1 MVEQDDGFWCPNPIQ
16 TIRKFLY
23 GGIEEDN
30 VLAHRQ
36 AFVSNIAYHLQYLE
50 FLNRQLLETKLHTV
64 IKTQIQKTFVVT
76 GMSIIEAILWYVLR
90 KNGIQPSTEWGEL
103 RKLSDL
109 RFEDGESKFLVR
121 ATILKKQDKPI
132 DVEIKLHSMIKQI
145 ESKTML
151 GEDHQVYRNLNYL
164 KKLRN
169 RVHIHAVQHDR
180 DTDWYSFSEQEVKLM
195 KAVLLSVLTGYPFKP
210 EPTDESILSY
220 LRVDEPIDQF
230 VNQLS

>member
-1 MVEQDDGFWCPNPIQ
+1 MVHSDNAFWCPNRID
-16 TIRKFLY
+16 TIRAFLQR
-23 GGIEEDN
+23 GIEEDN
-30 VLAHRQ
+30 VLAYRQ
-36 AFVSNIAYHLQYLE
+36 AFVSNIAYHLQYSE
-50 FLNRQLLETKLHTV
+50 FLNYLLTKTKLHTV

-90 KNGIQPSTEWGEL
+90 KNGIQRTTEWREL

-121 ATILKKQDKPI
+121 TTIMKKQDKPI
-132 DVEIKLHSMIKQI
+132 DVETKLDSMIKKI
-145 ESKTML
+145 ESKKML
-151 GEDHQVYRNLNYL
+151 GKEHQVYRNLNYL